1 LFNRLFAQGLAL
13 ASVASLVAIAGCDMA
28 NLPGS
33 TKPSASPSSQPSV
46 SPTNSPVQSASAL
59 QGRLTFALNP
69 NSNPD
74 VSLKVGLKQKLAGGT
89 AFSKIPTTAD
99 TDTSGNFA
107 FNGLPDADYQL
118 VYDDEGKVAAASFN
132 TTGVAVSDPV
142 SVSASQSAI
151 PQKSM
156 ELSWDFSNAAPQP
169 NASITRSASTT
180 FSFPVKPGLGGNADY
195 VVTLYPTTDTSSGA
209 LQSGSAYDKGSGTVS
224 INMDLTGLQS
234 GQRYFV
240 VKYFKADGVFG
251 GANFYGQTKPIPITL
266 Q

>member
-1 LFNRLFAQGLAL
+1 MFNRLFAQGLAL
-13 ASVASLVAIAGCDMA
+13 ASVASLVAIAGCDTMR
-28 NLPGS
+28 LPNS
-33 TKPSASPSSQPSV
+33 TNPSSAPSSQPSV
-46 SPTNSPVQSASAL
+46 SPTNSPIQAASAL

-99 TDTSGNFA
+99 TDVSGNFA

-118 VYDDEGKVAAASFN
+118 LYDDEGKVAASTFN

-142 SVSASQSAI
+142 SVTASQSAI

-156 ELSWDFSNAAPQP
+156 ELSWDFTNAAPQP
-169 NASITRSASTT
+169 NASITRSASAAFT
-180 FSFPVKPGLGGNADY
+180 FPAKPGLEGNADY
-195 VVTLYPTTDTSSGA
+195 QVTIYPTTDTSSGA
-209 LQSGSAYDKGSGTVS
+209 LKSGTVLNKAS
-224 INMDLTGLQS
+224 GNVTVNLDISTLTAGS
-234 GQRYFV
+234 RFFV
-240 VKYFKADGVFG
+240 VKYYKAGGSFG